1 MPGAGAGE
9 ARGSRPAPAAALL
22 CPHVPEGATSFL
34 QLCGSPSSG
43 VSCCPF
49 HAVTALEVTVASAFV
64 STELKKPGEGGLARE
79 ARAVTFQSDPGLG
92 PVTREQ
98 GQWGPWGSRRR
109 RERGEAGREEGSRR
123 RGSLRRVRAVWHL
136 LYEEI
141 PVKKNAFSP
150 KGPCPLGW
158 RWEDDLNPGGRQ
170 APVHRARGS
179 PGPWAP
185 PCFPQRAG
193 HLLGGSDISRA
204 HSGLQEAGVLP
215 HGPGRGE
222 ALRSPPKDRSLQ
234 GGTQAHTATASVA

>member
-1 MPGAGAGE
+1 MGTRKLSPKADGRRLRKTESGPSCGVQRPTWRPGAWRWCRGGTGVPARP
-9 ARGSRPAPAAALL
+9 RGSTAVSPRSRRCHLLPAALRKPFIWGQLL
-22 CPHVPEGATSFL
+22 SL
-34 QLCGSPSSG
+34 
-43 VSCCPF
+43 SCCHRPRGMPR
-49 HAVTALEVTVASAFV
+49 TVASAFV

-150 KGPCPLGW
+150 KDP
-158 RWEDDLNPGGRQ
+158 
-170 APVHRARGS
+170 A
-179 PGPWAP
+179 PWA
-185 PCFPQRAG
+185 G
-193 HLLGGSDISRA
+193 D
-204 HSGLQEAGVLP
+204 
-215 HGPGRGE
+215 GRM
-222 ALRSPPKDRSLQ
+222 
-234 GGTQAHTATASVA
+234 T

>member
-1 MPGAGAGE
+1 MGTRKLSPKADGRRLRKTESGPSCGVRGPRGGPVPGAGAGE

-22 CPHVPEGATSFL
+22 CPHIPEGATSFL

-150 KGPCPLGW
+150 KDP
-158 RWEDDLNPGGRQ
+158 
-170 APVHRARGS
+170 A
-179 PGPWAP
+179 PWA
-185 PCFPQRAG
+185 G
-193 HLLGGSDISRA
+193 D
-204 HSGLQEAGVLP
+204 
-215 HGPGRGE
+215 GRM
-222 ALRSPPKDRSLQ
+222 
-234 GGTQAHTATASVA
+234 T